1 MYIATV
7 KGFNKYKNLLVVL
20 IFIITGCKSKPK
32 TEISNETDPDVRS
45 FDFLGECINENPLL
59 MANLAEDEVN
69 KFLNKEIISSIGIKV
84 NDSIYSVNIT
94 LKEGN
99 DSIVSKKFNAILRP
113 ISCKS
118 YKLIGI
124 NEIRQ

>member
-1 MYIATV
+1 LYIAIV
-7 KGFNKYKNLLVVL
+7 KGMNKHKRLLIIL
-20 IFIITGCKSKPK
+20 IIIISGCKSKPK
-32 TEISNETDPDVRS
+32 TEISNETDPNVRS

-69 KFLNKEIISSIGIKV
+69 KFLNKDVISSIGMKV
-84 NDSIYSVNIT
+84 NDSIYSVNTT
-94 LKEGN
+94 LKEAN
-99 DSIVSKKFNAILRP
+99 DSIVSKRFNVILRP

-124 NEIRQ
+124 DEIRE

>member
-1 MYIATV
+1 MYIAIM
-7 KGFNKYKNLLVVL
+7 KFIKKYRNYL
-20 IFIITGCKSKPK
+20 IILMFIISGCKNKSK
-32 TEISNETDPDVRS
+32 TEISSDPDLNVRS

-69 KFLNKEIISSIGIKV
+69 RFIKKDIISSIGIKV
-84 NDSIYSVNIT
+84 NDSVYSVNT
-94 LKEGN
+94 KFKAAM
-99 DSIVSKKFNAILRP
+99 DSIASQKFNVILRV

-124 NEIRQ
+124 NEIKE

>member
-1 MYIATV
+1 M
-7 KGFNKYKNLLVVL
+7 NKYKNLLLVL

-32 TEISNETDPDVRS
+32 TEISNEADSNVRS

-59 MANLAEDEVN
+59 MVNLAEDEVN

-99 DSIVSKKFNAILRP
+99 DSIVSKRFNAILRP

-124 NEIRQ
+124 NEIRE

>member
-1 MYIATV
+1 MKFI
-7 KGFNKYKNLLVVL
+7 NKYRNYL
-20 IFIITGCKSKPK
+20 IILMLIISGCKNKSK
-32 TEISNETDPDVRS
+32 TEVSNEPDPNLRS

-69 KFLNKEIISSIGIKV
+69 RFIKKDIISSIGIKV
-84 NDSIYSVNIT
+84 NDSIYSVNT
-94 LKEGN
+94 KFKEVK
-99 DSIVSKKFNAILRP
+99 DSITSQKFNVILRV

-124 NEIRQ
+124 NEIKE

>member
-1 MYIATV
+1 M
-7 KGFNKYKNLLVVL
+7 NKYKNLLLVL

-32 TEISNETDPDVRS
+32 TEISNEADSNVRS

-59 MANLAEDEVN
+59 MVNLAEDEVN
-69 KFLNKEIISSIGIKV
+69 KFLNKKIISSIGIKL
-84 NDSIYSVNIT
+84 NDSVYSVNTT

-99 DSIVSKKFNAILRP
+99 DSIVSKRFNAILRP

-124 NEIRQ
+124 NEIRE

>member
-1 MYIATV
+1 MYIAIV
-7 KGFNKYKNLLVVL
+7 KGMNKHKRLLIIL
-20 IFIITGCKSKPK
+20 IIIISGCKSKPK
-32 TEISNETDPDVRS
+32 TEISNETDPNVRS

-69 KFLNKEIISSIGIKV
+69 KFLNKDVISSIGMKV
-84 NDSIYSVNIT
+84 NDSIYSVNTT
-94 LKEGN
+94 LKEAN
-99 DSIVSKKFNAILRP
+99 DSIVSKRFNVILRP

-124 NEIRQ
+124 DEIRE